1 MVSLDLSLS
10 VSGLTI
16 SITGTMKK
24 CRIARE
30 ALDIVVNV
38 ASKNVKARVDV
49 LSV

>member
-1 MVSLDLSLS
+1 M
-10 VSGLTI
+10 SGLTI
-16 SITGTMKK
+16 SITGTLKK
-24 CRIARE
+24 YRIARE